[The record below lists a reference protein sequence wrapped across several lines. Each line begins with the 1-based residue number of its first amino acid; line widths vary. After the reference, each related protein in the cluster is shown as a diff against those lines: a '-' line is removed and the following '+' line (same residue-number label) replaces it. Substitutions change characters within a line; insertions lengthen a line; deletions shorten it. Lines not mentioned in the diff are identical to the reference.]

1 MWTTRPVDLFVFIAD
16 TNIVSEFMKDTPEQR
31 VLAWAQ
37 SLGAA
42 DLTVSV
48 VSVEEIDR
56 WPRWQRV
63 PGSILRSA
71 RRLLRRLPK
80 EKQQGLRPRERPDR
94 RQPFDHP
101 LP

>member
-56 WPRWQRV
+56 C
-63 PGSILRSA
+63 
-71 RRLLRRLPK
+71 
-80 EKQQGLRPRERPDR
+80 
-94 RQPFDHP
+94 
-101 LP
+101 